1 MFRIDFVS
9 LQRRI
14 KDSSMDTNMNVNI
27 SLPQSEFSILK
38 KMAKSLGWNLFVS
51 QENEIKEEQ
60 SLRKQRIEKLY
71 GCIQL
76 PNDFDYKK
84 ELEESIADKY
94 KL

>member
-1 MFRIDFVS
+1 
-9 LQRRI
+9 
-14 KDSSMDTNMNVNI
+14 MDTNMNVNI

-94 KL
+94 KLWSVEYSWIQTL

>member
-1 MFRIDFVS
+1 
-9 LQRRI
+9 
-14 KDSSMDTNMNVNI
+14 MDTNMNVNI

-94 KL
+94 KLLSVEYSWIQTL